1 MTYFEYQEIVN
12 GASTVIISIQAM
24 FFTVFAAYLVMTYFV
39 GKKLSSVEA
48 ITIAAV
54 YTAFSGLQ
62 IFATVNQMFRVTRA
76 ANFYFENVGGEA
88 TINQV
93 GIQLYGIIFIYVA
106 SWAIGIA
113 YMIKVRRSKSK
124 G

>member
-39 GKKLSSVEA
+39 GQKLSAVEA
-48 ITIAAV
+48 ITISAV
-54 YTAFSGLQ
+54 YTTFSGLQ
-62 IFATVNQMFRVTRA
+62 IFGTVNQMVRVTNS
-76 ANFYFENVGGEA
+76 ANFYFESVGGGV
-88 TINQV
+88 TINQI
-93 GIQLYGIIFIYVA
+93 GIQLYGVIFIYVA